1 MKVEELSQYGKTLS
15 GLPKEAVKKQQGIVL
30 REIRKKFGLIGIL
43 PFFIKL
49 FLGQRRLKRKY
60 PEAYQAVLK
69 VGESAAKDVTM
80 LISMFNIISRK
91 EGREYAYEFVKSI
104 FQKVAIH
111 SMPAMYQI
119 DDLVKCEGDTFENFV
134 KFTSAWFKAMDEEG
148 TWKVKEFKEEK
159 DVLSFI
165 VYECLNCILGKSF
178 DCPEIAKLGCDH
190 DLAGYPVIVD
200 RVNAEFRRPHTIAK
214 GDEYCD
220 FHFYR
225 KGTAPDTE
233 HLNK

>member
-15 GLPKEAVKKQQGIVL
+15 GLPKEALKIQEAVVF
-30 REIRKKFGLIGIL
+30 REIRKKFGLVGIV

-49 FLGQRRLKRKY
+49 LLGQRAIKKNY
-60 PEAYQAVLK
+60 PEACLEARK
-69 VGESAAKDVTM
+69 IGEDTAKELPM
-80 LISMFNIISRK
+80 LVAMFNIIAKK
-91 EGREYAYEFVKSI
+91 ERRENAYGFVKSI
-104 FQKVAIH
+104 FQKVAVY

-119 DDLVKCEGDTFENFV
+119 DDLVKCEGDSFDNFA
-134 KFTSAWFKAMDEEG
+134 KFTSAWFKAMDKEG
-148 TWKVKEFKEEK
+148 TWKVKDLKEEK
-159 DVLSFI
+159 NELSFI
-165 VYECLNCILGKSF
+165 VYECANCELGNAF

-190 DLAGYPVIVD
+190 DLAGYPVILD

-225 KGTAPDTE
+225 KGMAPNTE